1 MLAGISFIW
10 HKTPSWQLS
19 ESNIARFNFAV
30 PFASLLL
37 FSQVAPQN
45 LVNVTHGLISVVSR
59 NPTKHFL
66 RFFKNISSVI
76 LLKVSH
82 SYIRLMMENSDCGS
96 HEKTGLFCLF

>member
-1 MLAGISFIW
+1 MLAGTKLQAGNCQRATLPVSILRS
-10 HKTPSWQLS
+10 H
-19 ESNIARFNFAV
+19 
-30 PFASLLL
+30 FASLLL

-45 LVNVTHGLISVVSR
+45 LVNVTRGLISVVSR
-59 NPTKHFL
+59 NPIKHFL

-82 SYIRLMMENSDCGS
+82 SYIRLMMENSDCDS